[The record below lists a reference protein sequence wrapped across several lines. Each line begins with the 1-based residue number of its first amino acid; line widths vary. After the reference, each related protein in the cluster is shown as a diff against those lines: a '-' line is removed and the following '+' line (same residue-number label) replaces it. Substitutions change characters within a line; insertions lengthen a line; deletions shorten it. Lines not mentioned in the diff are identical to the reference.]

1 MTGKPQDVQQGWRRI
16 TDGEVDVVA
25 TGAVAGRIVI
35 TGVVGMADTN
45 ETVAIGE
52 AAVAGIEATEAE
64 AGVMRG
70 ATVAEAG

>member
-1 MTGKPQDVQQGWRRI
+1 MQQGWWRI

-52 AAVAGIEATEAE
+52 ATVTVAGVEATEAM
-64 AGVMRG
+64 AG
-70 ATVAEAG
+70 

>member
-52 AAVAGIEATEAE
+52 ATVTVAGVEATEAM
-64 AGVMRG
+64 AG
-70 ATVAEAG
+70 

>member
-1 MTGKPQDVQQGWRRI
+1 M
-16 TDGEVDVVA
+16 DVVV

-52 AAVAGIEATEAE
+52 ATVTVAGVEPTEAM
-64 AGVMRG
+64 AG
-70 ATVAEAG
+70 